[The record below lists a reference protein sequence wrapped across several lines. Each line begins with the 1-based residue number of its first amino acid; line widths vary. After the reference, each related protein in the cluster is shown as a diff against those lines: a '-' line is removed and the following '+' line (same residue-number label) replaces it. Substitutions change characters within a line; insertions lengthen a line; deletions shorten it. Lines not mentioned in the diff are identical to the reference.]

1 MKINLRDYYPF
12 YTNDFFIDVEEIIAT
27 ALQSM
32 ELLEKSYRKRM
43 NRHKAY
49 YSLNRNDGIEGE
61 LTLLVLSPPEIYERK
76 ATNQELYA
84 AMNSLTGK
92 QAKRVYA
99 HYFLGMSKSAIATA
113 EGEDESTIRKSI
125 KVGLLRMKNFLEKK

>member
-12 YTNDFFIDVEEIIAT
+12 YTNDFFIEAEEIIAA

-32 ELLEKSYRKRM
+32 ELFEKAYRKQM

-49 YSLNRNDGIEGE
+49 YSLNLKDGIERE
-61 LTLLVLSPPEIYERK
+61 NIFLVLSPSEIYEK
-76 ATNQELYA
+76 KVTKQALYE
-84 AMNSLTGK
+84 AMNQLTNK
-92 QAKRVYA
+92 QAKRIYA
-99 HYFLGMSKSAIATA
+99 HFFLGMSKSAIATA

-125 KVGLLRMKNFLEKK
+125 KVSLLRMKNILGKK